1 MGNRL
6 REMFRMTDRP
16 ADEFLPYRGHVT
28 DEIVLLEDGTHI
40 GVLRLEGK
48 PLTLL
53 DDIPRYA
60 ERRRRHAAMR
70 GLTDTNIT
78 VVEHHICHDRV
89 EPFQLGEFRSA
100 FSREFAEKYIS
111 GIQKDMKSRDWF
123 ITVMVHP
130 RMLDGLANR
139 MFGKQAEA
147 DDALILQVES
157 RMRTLR
163 AMLREYA
170 PQRLGVRVENGL
182 VYSEIGEA
190 IRMVLYGRWQPVPM
204 TRGKLA
210 AQIYTD
216 RVVCGMRGFEV
227 AKPGRSSW
235 GVMLGFREY
244 PEIVPPRIMDAVLSS
259 KHRLVMTNSFRFRTA
274 SASSDRMALR
284 QRRMTNA
291 GDRAHSLREGLDD
304 AIDDVQSGREIMGDH
319 QWSLAVHADS
329 LEELATA
336 ADSIKNLLS
345 NHLALSQEEM
355 GCFPA
360 YWSQVPGCSEAT
372 KARHGDVKLMNFCS
386 FSPLVGFP
394 KGDQEPH
401 WDRPT
406 TRFITSG
413 NTAVDYSPHARRVG
427 NTILMGGTGFGKT
440 TTIGGFDI
448 MLEQNLVPRNGL
460 SIIFDKDA
468 SNELSVLARGGYYAK
483 IRKGQ
488 DSGMAPLKAISDT
501 PEARAFME
509 EFTVGLIM
517 ADGKGEP
524 PGDQLDRIKDA
535 IEFSLRLPAEMR
547 SLLGLRQFLDHGDDS
562 TGARLERWCRG
573 GPYGWA
579 FDGQKD
585 VIKLDKSVVGIDN
598 TELLTDDMY
607 VIRQPAA
614 AYQFFRVREKVGR
627 GVRAACYVD
636 EGASY
641 LPDARF
647 AAGFD
652 AFSRELR
659 KGNGMLWFAAHHP
672 ADLFNHPAGKT
683 LLALSPRKFL
693 FPNPEANEN
702 DYRTMLKCSP
712 AEIEAVMTGMLSMG
726 EGTFLVK
733 TATGSFVARTPIH
746 DPEFIAVLSS
756 DPLRAELWHT
766 IGRELDTEDP
776 DLIWSVYR
784 TRHKEAKQ

>member
-28 DEIVLLEDGTHI
+28 DEVVLLEDGTHI
-40 GVLRLEGK
+40 GMLRLEGK

-78 VVEHHICHDRV
+78 VVEHHICHDKV

-111 GIQKDMKSRDWF
+111 GIQKNMKSRDWF
-123 ITVMVHP
+123 ITVMAHP

-139 MFGKQAEA
+139 VFGKQAEA
-147 DDALILQVES
+147 DEALILQVES

-163 AMLREYA
+163 AMLREYV
-170 PQRLGVRVENGL
+170 PHRLGVRVENGL

-190 IRMVLYGRWQPVPM
+190 VRMVLYGRWQPVPM

-216 RVVCGMRGFEV
+216 RVVCGSRGFEV
-227 AKPGRSSW
+227 VKPGRSSW

-259 KHRLVMTNSFRFRTA
+259 NHRLVMTNSFRFRTA

-304 AIDDVQSGREIMGDH
+304 AIDDVQSGREVMGDH

-336 ADSIKNLLS
+336 ADGIKNLLS
-345 NHLALSQEEM
+345 THLALSQEEM

-406 TRFITSG
+406 TRFISSG

-427 NTILMGGTGFGKT
+427 NTVLMGGTGFGKT
-440 TTIGGFDI
+440 TTISGFDI

-468 SNELSVLARGGYYAK
+468 SNELSVLARNGYYAK

-488 DSGMAPLKAISDT
+488 DSGMAPIKAISDT

-524 PGDQLDRIKDA
+524 PGDQLDRIKDG
-535 IEFSLRLPAEMR
+535 IEFNLRLPAEMR

-562 TGARLERWCRG
+562 TGSRLERWCRG

-579 FDGQKD
+579 FDGEKD

-636 EGASY
+636 EAASY

-659 KGNGMLWFAAHHP
+659 KGNGMLWLAVHHP

-683 LLALSPRKFL
+683 VLALSPRKFL
-693 FPNPEANEN
+693 FSNPEANEG

-733 TATGSFVARTPIH
+733 TATGSFIARMPIH

-766 IGRELDTEDP
+766 IGRELGTEDP

-784 TRHKEAKQ
+784 TRYKEAKQ

>member
-1 MGNRL
+1 MGNPL
-6 REMFRMTDRP
+6 RELFRMTDKP
-16 ADEFLPYRGHVT
+16 ADEYLPYRGHVT
-28 DEIVLLEDGTHI
+28 DEIVLLEDGTHLGI
-40 GVLRLEGK
+40 LRLEGK

-78 VVEHHICHDRV
+78 VVEHHICHDKI
-89 EPFQLGEFRSA
+89 EPFPVGEFRSA

-123 ITVMVHP
+123 ITVLARP
-130 RMLDGLANR
+130 RMLDGLSNR
-139 MFGKQAEA
+139 LFGAKAEP
-147 DDALILQVES
+147 DDALILQVEN
-157 RMRTLR
+157 RMRTLG
-163 AMLREYA
+163 AMLREYS
-170 PQRLGVRVENGL
+170 PQRLGVRIEKGL
-182 VYSEIGEA
+182 VFSEIGEA

-210 AQIYTD
+210 APIYTD

-227 AKPGRSSW
+227 VKPGRSSW

-244 PEIVPPRIMDAVLSS
+244 PEIVSPRIMDAVLSS
-259 KHRLVMTNSFRFRTA
+259 NHRLVMTNSFRFRTA
-274 SASSDRMALR
+274 AASSDRMALR

-329 LEELATA
+329 LEELAKAT
-336 ADSIKNLLS
+336 DEIKNLLS
-345 NHLALSQEEM
+345 NQLALSQEEA

-360 YWSQVPGCSEAT
+360 YWSQVPGASEAT

-394 KGDQEPH
+394 KGDKEPH

-406 TRFITSG
+406 TRFVTSG
-413 NTAVDYSPHARRVG
+413 KTAVDYSPHARRVG
-427 NTILMGGTGFGKT
+427 NTVLMGGSGFGKT
-440 TTIGGFDI
+440 TAIGAFDT

-488 DSGMAPLKAISDT
+488 DSGMAPLKAVSDT
-501 PEARAFME
+501 EEALTFMQ
-509 EFTVGLIM
+509 EFVLGLIM
-517 ADGKGEP
+517 ADGKGKP
-524 PGDQLDRIKDA
+524 SGDQVDRIKDG
-535 IEFSLRLPAEMR
+535 IEFNLRLPPEMR

-562 TGARLERWCRG
+562 TGARLECWCRG

-579 FDGQKD
+579 FDGEKD
-585 VIKLDKSVVGIDN
+585 VIRLDKSVVGIDN

-672 ADLFNHPAGKT
+672 SDLFNHPAGKT

-702 DYRTMLKCSP
+702 DYREMLKCSP

-726 EGTFLVK
+726 EGTFMVK
-733 TATGSFVARTPIH
+733 TATGSFIAKTPIS

-756 DPLRAELWHT
+756 DPLRAELWHK
-766 IGRELDTEDP
+766 IGRELGTEDP

-784 TRHKEAKQ
+784 TRYNEAKQ

>member
-1 MGNRL
+1 
-6 REMFRMTDRP
+6 MFRLTDKP

-28 DEIVLLEDGTHI
+28 DDIVLLEDGTHL
-40 GVLRLEGK
+40 GVVRLDGK

-60 ERRRRHAAMR
+60 ARRSRHAAMR
-70 GLTDTNIT
+70 GLTDTNIS
-78 VVEHHICHDRV
+78 VVEHHICHDKV
-89 EPFQLGEFRSA
+89 EPFQLGEFRSK

-123 ITVMVHP
+123 ITVMAHP

-139 MFGKQAEA
+139 FFGAEA
-147 DDALILQVES
+147 KADEALILQIET
-157 RMRTLR
+157 RMRTLK

-170 PQRLGVRVENGL
+170 PQRLGIRAENGV

-210 AQIYTD
+210 GSIYTD
-216 RVVCGMRGFEV
+216 RIVCGMRGFEV
-227 AKPGRSSW
+227 VKPGKSSW

-244 PEIVPPRIMDAVLSS
+244 PEIAPPRLMDAILAS

-274 SASSDRMALR
+274 SAASDRMALK
-284 QRRMTNA
+284 QRRMSNA
-291 GDRAHSLREGLDD
+291 GSGTHSLSEGLDE
-304 AIDDVQSGREIMGDH
+304 AIDDVRSGREIMGDH

-329 LEELATA
+329 LEDLATA
-336 ADSIKNLLS
+336 TDEIKSLLS
-345 NHLALSQEEM
+345 RSVALSQEEL

-372 KARHGDVKLMNFCS
+372 KGRHGDVKLMNFCS

-394 KGDQEPH
+394 KGDREPH
-401 WDRPT
+401 WGRPA
-406 TRFITSG
+406 TRFVTSG
-413 NTAVDYSPHARRVG
+413 NTAVDYSPHSRRVG
-427 NTILMGGTGFGKT
+427 NTILMGGTGYGKT

-488 DSGMAPLKAISDT
+488 DSGMAPIKAISDT

-524 PGDQLDRIKDA
+524 PGDQLDRIKDG
-535 IEFSLRLPAEMR
+535 IEFNLRLPAEMR

-579 FDGQKD
+579 FDGEKD
-585 VIKLDKSVVGIDN
+585 VIKLEKSVVGIDN

-647 AAGFD
+647 SAGFD

-693 FPNPEANEN
+693 FPNPEANED

-726 EGTFLVK
+726 EGTFMVK
-733 TATGSFVARTPIH
+733 TSTGSFIARTPIK

-756 DPLRAELWHT
+756 DPLRAELWHR
-766 IGRELDTEDP
+766 IGRELGTEDP

-784 TRHKEAKQ
+784 TRHEEAKQ